1 MLFSGQPLSAKKDW
15 RAKVRSDIA
24 KIASTGRGYVK
35 AIFVTNQ
42 YVPDKARASI
52 EDKLWKAHSID
63 VRILDRTWILD
74 RVFEHHHETLA
85 VEELGITTPV
95 RREVRRGPLDTQREH
110 DLEDIERRI
119 QAALPEGAPGFQL
132 VADCLTAATLARG
145 LERPRV
151 EVDGLFARAERVA
164 SKFGTEHQQL
174 VSAYQR
180 AWTALFWYED
190 YKQLAKLYG
199 VTEARAKESPNV
211 YDLELLTNLWLVLYS
226 AVRRGS
232 LDETATLFPA
242 RTARLTAALE
252 RLSQEHHR
260 ASTALQARTLL
271 LHVRLALTR
280 QDRAAPILQELKD
293 VVRRSEGL
301 VGYPLQPL
309 GAIVGELGGVF
320 GDLPAY
326 NELFETVVE
335 TTAQRAGEVAAARA
349 VLSRGAQQLDA
360 DHPYAAIRTL
370 GRALRSLHTHESR
383 RDLVR
388 ALYLCA
394 SAYERVGLL
403 WAARGTLLVAASV
416 ATNDFWSYQD
426 VTPAQG
432 VCYNRLKWLE
442 LQLGRVPH
450 ILAWHEL
457 DRAITGVLAAKGYD
471 MDRAWRAE
479 FHFDAILGILLLR
492 TDLWYLKKLSA
503 LPGVLDEL
511 GLHKAAVALLYAL
524 GYTEDIPAELTGQD
538 IGAQD
543 MHAFFAKWRDQPA
556 ARELSGHPA
565 LYDGRMVTL
574 SSNILGCR
582 ITVESENVSPC
593 VELAESALAALEAL
607 LSTGATE
614 RMITHEPV
622 FTISIRKNDLA
633 EQPFGFDRGE
643 REGRPHVDIRCQ
655 SFDPHSMSSEAQAQ
669 VKHKLFELLAH
680 VLAHVLLFGDDP
692 RVINSLLDEG
702 RAIERSIDLRPAS
715 SRSVTCLAIH
725 QRPSWQRGYVPM
737 PRITCQSDRR
747 NGTRMSGMHGRA
759 QMRLPP
765 SRSQTSGLGSHRLSY
780 MIRSEPSIPIWRWC
794 PDPAG
799 AVGPGSLVG
808 NDVAYRSQRIGA
820 AGARPNLSERGRW
833 AADLRAVATRAGASG
848 PGGKTSGHDHPWGR
862 SLQSVRL
869 PCRHRFE
876 SPGWARG

>member
-1 MLFSGQPLSAKKDW
+1 MEGPSLDCLVLEYHLDTLTSRGQETPFERFARRLAEREVCPNLLPQTGPTGAGDSKVDSETYPVADDLSLGWYVGVGREAASERWRVRLHGQEDW
-15 RAKVRSDIA
+15 RAKVRSHIA
-24 KIASTGRGYVK
+24 KIALQGADTRRPSLIRCTSTSRTRPVHRSRRSC
-35 AIFVTNQ
+35 
-42 YVPDKARASI
+42 ARRTAFTC
-52 EDKLWKAHSID
+52 A
-63 VRILDRTWILD
+63 ILDLHRILD
-74 RVFEHHHETLA
+74 RVFEHHHEMLA

-119 QAALPEGAPGFQL
+119 QAALQEGAHGFQL

-199 VTEARAKESPNV
+199 VTEARAKESRNV

-232 LDETATLFPA
+232 LDETATLSPA

-403 WAARGTLLVAASV
+403 WAARGTLLLAASV
-416 ATNDFWSYQD
+416 ATNNFWSYQD

-574 SSNILGCR
+574 APTSWAAVLPSRVRTYHRASNWQSR
-582 ITVESENVSPC
+582 HSPHWRHC
-593 VELAESALAALEAL
+593 S
-607 LSTGATE
+607 
-614 RMITHEPV
+614 
-622 FTISIRKNDLA
+622 
-633 EQPFGFDRGE
+633 
-643 REGRPHVDIRCQ
+643 RP
-655 SFDPHSMSSEAQAQ
+655 
-669 VKHKLFELLAH
+669 
-680 VLAHVLLFGDDP
+680 G
-692 RVINSLLDEG
+692 
-702 RAIERSIDLRPAS
+702 
-715 SRSVTCLAIH
+715 
-725 QRPSWQRGYVPM
+725 
-737 PRITCQSDRR
+737 
-747 NGTRMSGMHGRA
+747 
-759 QMRLPP
+759 PP
-765 SRSQTSGLGSHRLSY
+765 S
-780 MIRSEPSIPIWRWC
+780 
-794 PDPAG
+794 A
-799 AVGPGSLVG
+799 
-808 NDVAYRSQRIGA
+808 
-820 AGARPNLSERGRW
+820 
-833 AADLRAVATRAGASG
+833 
-848 PGGKTSGHDHPWGR
+848 
-862 SLQSVRL
+862 
-869 PCRHRFE
+869 
-876 SPGWARG
+876 